1 VDCNIWQ
8 FGTSSSVCG
17 ELQNS
22 QPTVSKCLFLIQ
34 CMIFIVKE
42 SSWCW
47 GASLLFSF
55 GETFC
60 QKFFLSHHITTMDCT
75 LIEEGRW
82 EVGIGI
88 FSPHLGWHIYEL
100 LVILGF
106 WWSSSAT
113 KITFIYRISKNVH
126 NSMPVYMCPIVV
138 LSLHNKIGKFSWDWH
153 VVEAIMISF
162 LTLKHWCLSADC
174 TNWICFINSV
184 TES

>member
-1 VDCNIWQ
+1 MLVSDSVHDFQCERILLMLGGTFVSLIWR
-8 FGTSSSVCG
+8 
-17 ELQNS
+17 N
-22 QPTVSKCLFLIQ
+22 
-34 CMIFIVKE
+34 
-42 SSWCW
+42 
-47 GASLLFSF
+47 
-55 GETFC
+55 
-60 QKFFLSHHITTMDCT
+60 FLSKLLPFPSHNYNDCT
-75 LIEEGRW
+75 LIDKGWW
-82 EVGIGI
+82 EVGSGI

-113 KITFIYRISKNVH
+113 KITFIYMISKNVH
-126 NSMPVYMCPIVV
+126 DSMPVYMCLIVV

-162 LTLKHWCLSADC
+162 LTLKHWCLIADC